1 MGLAVQRPR
10 TRALAR
16 RERNHD
22 CLAMLKRPT
31 ARLPDGVKRRTRN
44 EGDGSDVRLR
54 VPQGARTTA
63 TPAAIINGGA
73 PAQRIAVVVKMMLMM
88 A

>member
-1 MGLAVQRPR
+1 VQRPR

-31 ARLPDGVKRRTRN
+31 AGLHRKPDGVKRRSRN
-44 EGDGSDVRLR
+44 VGDGSDVRLR
-54 VPQGARTTA
+54 VPQGARTTE